1 MEETV
6 KIAEELLYEKIA
18 RFKIGD
24 SCSMVIVLDKTKIYS
39 EEEAAIKCNDI
50 KSSICIEECEVLVVH
65 RIEQIPDPLSVF
77 DIVVTKIIDSYEKAN
92 WSIT

>member
-24 SCSMVIVLDKTKIYS
+24 IVLDKTKIYS